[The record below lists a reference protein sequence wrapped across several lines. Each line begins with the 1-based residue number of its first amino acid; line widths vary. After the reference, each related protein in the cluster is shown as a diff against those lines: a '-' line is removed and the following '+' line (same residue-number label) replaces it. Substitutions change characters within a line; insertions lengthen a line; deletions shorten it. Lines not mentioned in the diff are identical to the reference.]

1 MPYVESIATLAFSMV
16 GSTRVDIDVAEVH
29 DCFTGVGL
37 IGYEDLGFGEIM
49 TVGDGLPMYTSGVTI
64 LEGPVAHG

>member
-16 GSTRVDIDVAEVH
+16 GSPRVDIDVAEVP

-37 IGYEDLGFGEIM
+37 IGYEDLGFAVVT
-49 TVGDGLPMYTSGVTI
+49 TVGDGLPTCTSGVTI
-64 LEGPVAHG
+64 LEGPGTDG